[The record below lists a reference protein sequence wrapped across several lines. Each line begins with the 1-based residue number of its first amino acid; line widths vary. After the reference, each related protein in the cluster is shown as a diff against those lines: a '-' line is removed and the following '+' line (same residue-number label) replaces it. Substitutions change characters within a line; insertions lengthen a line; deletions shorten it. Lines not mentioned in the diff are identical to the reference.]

1 MKIRLKKMD
10 KMDKM
15 RRDIER
21 KVKMDIKVNIEG
33 LALDAGAIEEKRTD
47 ASKALDRLWS
57 GSEDMTGWVQA
68 PINVNEQEL
77 EFILNAADVVKHEA
91 DLFVV
96 VGIGGSYLGAKAA
109 IEALPKTESGTPVR
123 FFGTN
128 FCTDYYREVIA
139 EMKSKKPILCVI
151 SKSGNTTEI
160 RAAFDTLKPVMEEK
174 YGSREEAAKR
184 ILAVTDEK
192 DGSLRKEADENGYT
206 TMVIPK
212 NIGGRYSALT
222 PAGLLPMAVS
232 GIDIRELLGGAKDM
246 ATSPDWDDHGTDY
259 AIARHLMQKQGKTME
274 VIAMCHSRLGYL
286 GEWIKQLYGE
296 SEGKNGQ
303 GLWPATLTYSTDLHS
318 MGQYIQQGRQNF
330 FETVVS
336 VDDPQYTITIPE
348 GTLEGKT
355 IEELNRAMTRGV
367 INAHRGAGIPVA
379 EIHIPKLDPYYYG
392 QLLYFLE
399 TTCAVTA
406 MLDGVNPFDQPG
418 VEAYKAEMR
427 KLLGI

>member
-1 MKIRLKKMD
+1 
-10 KMDKM
+10 
-15 RRDIER
+15 
-21 KVKMDIKVNIEG
+21 MDIKVMTEG
-33 LALDAGAIEEKRTD
+33 LGLDQNAVLEKREE

-57 GSEDMTGWVQA
+57 GQEDMTGWVQA
-68 PINVNEQEL
+68 PLNVDKQEL
-77 EFILNAADVVKHEA
+77 DYILNAADVVRHEA

-109 IEALPKTESGTPVR
+109 IEALPKAEMGTHVR

-128 FCTDYYREVIA
+128 FCTDYYREVMA
-139 EMKSKKPILCVI
+139 EIKEKRPIICVV

-160 RAAFDTLKPVMEEK
+160 RAAFDTLKPILEEK
-174 YGSREEAAKR
+174 YKSKEAANKR
-184 ILAVTDEK
+184 IIAVTDETS
-192 DGSLRKEADENGYT
+192 GSLRKEAEENGYET
-206 TMVIPK
+206 FVIPK
-212 NIGGRYSALT
+212 DIGGRYSALT

-232 GIDIRELLGGAKDM
+232 GIDIRELLRGAKDM
-246 ATSPDWDDHGTDY
+246 ATSPAWDDDGTNY
-259 AIARHLMQKQGKTME
+259 AICRHLLQKQGKTME

-303 GLWPATLTYSTDLHS
+303 GLWPATLTFSTDLHS

-330 FETVVS
+330 FETIVS
-336 VDDPQYTITIPE
+336 VDDPEYTITVPE
-348 GTLEGKT
+348 GSLKGKS
-355 IEELNRAMTRGV
+355 ILELNQAMIGGV

-379 EIHIPKLDPYYYG
+379 EIHIPKLDPYHYG

-418 VEAYKAEMR
+418 VEAYKSEMR
-427 KLLGI
+427 KLLGL